1 MYHNLPLRST
11 SPSSGQTHGHPGDRK
26 ESLKSELKEG
36 VGKVGQAYVRGI
48 AKRAS
53 KADRYLRV
61 SGGGQL
67 VSGIF
72 EPSIPP
78 T

>member
-1 MYHNLPLRST
+1 MCYNSTLRST
-11 SPSSGQTHGHPGDRK
+11 SPSSGQAHGHPEGSER
-26 ESLKSELKEG
+26 ESELEEG

-53 KADRYLRV
+53 KADRYLRF